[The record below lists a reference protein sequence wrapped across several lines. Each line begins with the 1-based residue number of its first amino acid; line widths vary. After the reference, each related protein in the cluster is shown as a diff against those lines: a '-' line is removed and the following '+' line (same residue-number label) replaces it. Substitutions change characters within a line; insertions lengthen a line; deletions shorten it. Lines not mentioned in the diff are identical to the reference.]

1 MKELDE
7 IMLHAGVKGMKWGV
21 VKTRAVKSIKGH
33 IKKSNAKSRVKD
45 EKFHEKKKNNKK
57 YKKVYNAN
65 LKAAKGNHKKAIAR
79 TRSAYV
85 QRKRVMALT
94 VTAKTLPAAV
104 TTGKIIVAAS
114 KAYAKSPQGIR
125 KGKNIVNAMKGNPL
139 RYVDGAAMRNVVN

>member
-1 MKELDE
+1 MRELDDILE
-7 IMLHAGVKGMKWGV
+7 HAGVKGMKWGV
-21 VKTRAVKSIKGH
+21 VKTRAVNGIKTH

-45 EKFHEKKKNNKK
+45 EKFHEKKKNNKA
-57 YKKVYNAN
+57 YKKVYNSN
-65 LKAAKGNHKKAIAR
+65 LKKSKGNHKTAIAK
-79 TRSAYV
+79 TRKQYN
-85 QRKRVMALT
+85 QKKRILAMT